1 MSYDKTAKAKTIPP
15 DPTRLQNVR
24 TSIPGPKRTY
34 INVRHDM
41 TKDDNVE
48 RLTSAIRTRTI
59 VSRLPTDTM
68 TGPQIPS
75 NT

>member
-1 MSYDKTAKAKTIPP
+1 MSYDRTAKAKTIPP

-24 TSIPGPKRTY
+24 TETPGPKRTY

-41 TKDDNVE
+41 TKITKW
-48 RLTSAIRTRTI
+48 RLTSAMRTRTI

-68 TGPQIPS
+68 SGPQIPS
-75 NT
+75 ST